1 MCISV
6 KKITHFRIIYN
17 EVLLT
22 RQTPRG
28 NAIWCILCAAENNRT
43 SPKTHQLKKMLEKVI
58 DFFAELWYVLWLPR
72 DEQNKS

>member
-1 MCISV
+1 VKNTEFRVCISV

-43 SPKTHQLKKMLEKVI
+43 SPKTHRCNHRRC
-58 DFFAELWYVLWLPR
+58 P
-72 DEQNKS
+72 KSNSFLQGVV